1 MRRGQAGTMVAQ
13 SYDALVNVV
22 FLVTPVRLGRHR
34 RVLLAH
40 AIVQRLDGA
49 APVALFS
56 AAIRAALVA
65 RTVPRWMG
73 IRGLRFFPVTD
84 SLQPLQSE
92 VELYRSAPEVRAA
105 WALLHRSGLEDGALT
120 GVLRD
125 AGIAAP
131 ENVLAAARQIAVP
144 ADQIFDPCAVKLAPE
159 WNRRTRRQF
168 ALLAIPAVLAV
179 LGLLT
184 AGLIWQLTDDS
195 EKQQQAASI
204 GVADPHGSS
213 RQAAFTAAAAAD
225 EWRRTSK
232 LDFSAWPAR
241 GELLQDKGLQARM
254 WRAWQNQAQIDA
266 AQGTSTVPP
275 TNPPSLLYAGNV
287 DGSLVVV
294 VYDGQRVGRYTEAGG
309 RGSLRLDRVDSAD
322 LMTSAALVVSR
333 GPQGR
338 RYLVAPWIAGSAVR
352 DLAVR
357 DAVSRP
363 LAVTNGLTAPVPA
376 GGAGCRSRFVL
387 ELRSSPAVAEK
398 HAFVLADLDAFVP
411 THLTYMPAPTA
422 EAARPP
428 REVLSTDARSS
439 WALHACGLDAWRN
452 SSARLINSWT
462 FAEQTLPTGGSAR
475 WTCLRLDT
483 WTGGGQASV
492 RLEPPT
498 GAALPVSAAVNTSA
512 CSRFSQNLVAATLW
526 RAPNRASYLLAAGSR
541 RVSHITVRDN
551 RGARTYGTPVAI
563 PFTAGTAV
571 TNIVGKETTGKT
583 IPGMI
588 NPALTRSRR

>member
-1 MRRGQAGTMVAQ
+1 MRRGQAGTVVPQ

-22 FLVTPVRLGRHR
+22 FLATPVRLGRHR

-40 AIVQRLDGA
+40 AIVQGLEDGT
-49 APVALFS
+49 PDTVFS
-56 AAIRAALVA
+56 VAIREALVA
-65 RTVPRWMG
+65 RSVPRWMG

-105 WALLHRSGLEDGALT
+105 WALLHRSGLEDDALV

-125 AGIAAP
+125 AGITAP
-131 ENVLAAARQIAVP
+131 ENVLAAARQISVP

-159 WNRRTRRQF
+159 WNRRTRPRF
-168 ALLAIPAVLAV
+168 ALLAIPAVLVV
-179 LGLLT
+179 LGLVA
-184 AGLIWQLTDDS
+184 AGLIWRLNGDS
-195 EKQQQAASI
+195 TTQPQATSM
-204 GVADPHGSS
+204 GVADSRGPA
-213 RQAAFTAAAAAD
+213 RQASFSAAASDD

-241 GELLQDKGLQARM
+241 GELLQDKGLQDRM
-254 WRAWQNQAQIDA
+254 WRFWEKQAQIDA
-266 AQGTSTVPP
+266 APGTSTVAP
-275 TNPPSLLYAGNV
+275 TTPPSVLYAGNV

-294 VYDGQRVGRYTEAGG
+294 VYDGQRLGRYTEAAG

-338 RYLVAPWIAGSAVR
+338 RYLLAPWIAGAGVR

-363 LAVTNGLTAPVPA
+363 LAVTNGLTAAVPA

-411 THLTYMPAPTA
+411 THLTYMPAPDGG
-422 EAARPP
+422 AARPP
-428 REVLSTDARSS
+428 REVLSTDARNS
-439 WALHACGLDAWRN
+439 WALHACSLDAWRN
-452 SSARLINSWT
+452 NSARLINSWA
-462 FAEQTLPTGGSAR
+462 FAEQTLPTGGTAR

-483 WTGGGQASV
+483 WTGGGQASI
-492 RLEPPT
+492 RLEPPS
-498 GAALPVSAAVNTSA
+498 GAALPVSAATNTSA
-512 CSRFSQNLVAATLW
+512 CSRFSQNVVAATLW

-541 RVSHITVRDN
+541 RISHITVREN
-551 RGARTYGTPVAI
+551 RGAQTYGTPVAL
-563 PFTAGTAV
+563 PFTSGTAV
-571 TNIVGKETTGKT
+571 TSIAGKETTGTT
-583 IPGMI
+583 IPGLI
-588 NPALTRSRR
+588 NPALTRAAR